1 MLEGKAKNLYSLK
14 EITTELK
21 KLMDLEELV
30 AKEFAGSGAAI
41 GFFYISYELVRLQIM
56 EMLNSEKNA
65 AKKKLLI

>member
-1 MLEGKAKNLYSLK
+1 
-14 EITTELK
+14 
-21 KLMDLEELV
+21 MDLEELV